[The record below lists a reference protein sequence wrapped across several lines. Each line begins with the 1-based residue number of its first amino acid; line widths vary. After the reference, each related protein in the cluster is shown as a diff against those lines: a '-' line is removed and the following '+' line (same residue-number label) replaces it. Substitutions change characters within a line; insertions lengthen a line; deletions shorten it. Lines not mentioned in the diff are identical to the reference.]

1 MENDNNREAF
11 QDDDLRNEKRYGAG
25 ENENYSQSPENEDEN
40 GAGGKLGKADER
52 EEASDGDWDSMRD
65 QTTAEDSSYGDS
77 DPDPGGAG
85 STGSEATNSG
95 TPGSL

>member
-11 QDDDLRNEKRYGAG
+11 QDDELRKDTRHAAQ
-25 ENENYSQSPENEDEN
+25 NENYSQPMENQDEN
-40 GAGGKLGKADER
+40 GAGGKLGKAER
-52 EEASDGDWDSMRD
+52 EEANDGEWESMRD
-65 QTTAEDSSYGDS
+65 QTTSEDSSYGDS